1 MDFQQL
7 FVVLLKKIAL
17 FQNEIHTMLLYVS
30 SVMRKS
36 AFCIC
41 ENKGADQLCVYR
53 TADQPLCLHY
63 IDSTIPLLP
72 KLAIPIA
79 VQPSLCLTWAET
91 RRQVFSRHDSLNI
104 SESPSTY
111 CFQEVE
117 NLQLELL
124 NSLRVELNHNHPK
137 DNYLFPRLLV
147 LIPQLVQVNEEFR
160 KNLMDRLF
168 DPTEKLSQTHELIIE
183 IFDLR

>member
-1 MDFQQL
+1 
-7 FVVLLKKIAL
+7 
-17 FQNEIHTMLLYVS
+17 
-30 SVMRKS
+30 MRKP

-41 ENKGADQLCVYR
+41 ENKGADQLCVNR
-53 TADQPLCLHY
+53 TADQPLCFRY
-63 IDSTIPLLP
+63 IDSTIPLLL
-72 KLAIPIA
+72 KSAIPIA

-104 SESPSTY
+104 AESPSTY